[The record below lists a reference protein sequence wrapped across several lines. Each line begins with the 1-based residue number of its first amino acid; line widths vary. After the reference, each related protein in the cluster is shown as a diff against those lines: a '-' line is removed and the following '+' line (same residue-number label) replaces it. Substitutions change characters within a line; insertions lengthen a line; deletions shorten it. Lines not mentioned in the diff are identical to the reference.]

1 MVINFF
7 TPRPAS
13 LLLYIYIYIIY
24 MYIYIY
30 NIYVYIYMYIHVYKN
45 CLLLRVSHKVQSS
58 GKLGNLPEDRSL
70 HETQSSRHLSKL
82 NFCNL
87 L

>member
-1 MVINFF
+1 
-7 TPRPAS
+7 
-13 LLLYIYIYIIY
+13 
-24 MYIYIY
+24 
-30 NIYVYIYMYIHVYKN
+30 MYIHVYKN

-87 L
+87 LYQFCY